1 MRKYSQESYH
11 GVNENL
17 NQDEIKTTNINIL
30 LNRVKSE
37 EKKIFFKRLIIA
49 FSLTTILGI
58 IGLFTIF
65 N

>member
-1 MRKYSQESYH
+1 MRKYHQENYH

-17 NQDEIKTTNINIL
+17 NLDEIKTTNINIL

-37 EKKIFFKRLIIA
+37 KKKIFFKRLIIA

-58 IGLFTIF
+58 IGIFTIF

>member
-17 NQDEIKTTNINIL
+17 NLDEIKTTNINIL